1 MKRMDKQART
11 GIQPVSGKRPVALF
25 TFVQVMGMCAMAI
38 VAATMVVCALG
49 LFGNL
54 TAIPNFLLMEQL
66 NLLDTPLWMVV
77 IPLLAGAGVGG
88 CLLWI
93 LAEFVLMCGRVRR
106 DTAFTAAN
114 VRALGRIVL
123 AFVIGGVLLLPL
135 GRAVMDWL
143 LTGMRGV
150 NARMWSLLP
159 TFAAWAAALL
169 VRAIQVL
176 MRRAVEMQTE
186 QDLTV

>member
-1 MKRMDKQART
+1 MRMNHE
-11 GIQPVSGKRPVALF
+11 RPVALF
-25 TFVQVMGMCAMAI
+25 TFVQVMGLCAMAI

-49 LFGNL
+49 LFGSL

-66 NLLDTPLWMVV
+66 NLLDMPLWTVL
-77 IPLLAGAGVGG
+77 IPLLAAAGVGG
-88 CLLWI
+88 CLMWL
-93 LAEFVLMCGRVRR
+93 LAEFVLMCGRVRKE
-106 DTAFTAAN
+106 TAFTTAN
-114 VRALGRIVL
+114 VRALGRIVR
-123 AFVIGGVLLLPL
+123 AFVIGGVLLLAVGDPL
-135 GRAVMDWL
+135 MKWL

-150 NARMWSLLP
+150 ESPVWMVLP
-159 TFAAWAAALL
+159 TFVAWAAALL